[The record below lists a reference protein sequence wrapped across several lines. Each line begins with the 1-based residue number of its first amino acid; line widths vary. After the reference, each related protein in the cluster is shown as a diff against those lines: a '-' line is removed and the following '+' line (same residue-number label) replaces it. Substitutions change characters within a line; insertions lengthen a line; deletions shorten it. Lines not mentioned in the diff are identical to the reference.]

1 MELWEL
7 FAKLTPVL
15 GAAGSVLSIVA
26 VYLATEL
33 RRERESHN
41 ETRLRYETLTEK
53 RYSILETSVEQSKAM
68 VAALGELREQVE
80 LLQTKSGRRSSERTG
95 A

>member
-1 MELWEL
+1 M
-7 FAKLTPVL
+7 
-15 GAAGSVLSIVA
+15 LSIVS
-26 VYLATEL
+26 VYLAAEL

-80 LLQTKSGRRSSERTG
+80 LLQTKSGRRNNERTG